1 MFGLK
6 LKLLLVAGFAGL
18 MALVGIYAAGA
29 NHAKDK
35 IESKILRKRF
45 KTIRKARSV
54 EETVNAYSDMHL
66 AEEAKK
72 WIRDK

>member
-6 LKLLLVAGFAGL
+6 LKLLLIAGFAGL
-18 MALVGIYAAGA
+18 MALTGIYAAGA
-29 NHAKDK
+29 NNAKNK
-35 IESKILRKRF
+35 IESKILRKRV
-45 KTIRKARSV
+45 KTIQKARSV